1 MTIDVS
7 FYTSPL
13 QPTYSGDP
21 AIRRQTGIDAAGA
34 VVQIDLI
41 QSLPKG
47 GRWRHVVRGVY
58 TDVPDAVTKIASS
71 TTVTVTFDHP
81 ATGQAPEKTQNI
93 IQGFLGAFADR
104 WDEVALGQH

>member
-7 FYTSPL
+7 FYTLAL

-21 AIRRQTGIDAAGA
+21 AIRRQTAVDASGS
-34 VVQIDLI
+34 VVQLDII

-58 TDVPDAVTKIASS
+58 TGAPDSVTKIAPS

-81 ATGQAPEKTQNI
+81 ATGQTPQKTQEI
-93 IQGFLGAFADR
+93 VQGFIGAMAER
-104 WDEVALGQH
+104 WDEVALGQQ